1 MNRTILAVCG
11 LAAAGGL
18 GMAGCV
24 APVADSTAEEASLEP
39 ADVVEARALTPAG
52 FEEWVGAQCPEDG
65 IVVLADPGT
74 GRVVHSMSCEDVRG
88 KALADPSA
96 RASLVQAY
104 QAKVEHAERG
114 EGERTGATSEAL
126 TTIGGLACALVA
138 LGPGL
143 IFGWPGR
150 GCEHASNPDD
160 RRTCEATTGGFSAG
174 AGVFCAIAAF
184 F

>member
-1 MNRTILAVCG
+1 MNRAILAVCG
-11 LAAAGGL
+11 LVAGGGL

-24 APVADSTAEEASLEP
+24 GAAAEPPASLET
-39 ADVVEARALTPAG
+39 AEVAEARALTPAD
-52 FEEWVGAQCPEDG
+52 FEEWVGAQCPEDSL
-65 IVVLADPGT
+65 VVLADPGT
-74 GRVVHSMSCEDVRG
+74 GKVVHSMSCEDVRR

-104 QAKVEHAERG
+104 QAKVEPAERG
-114 EGERTGATSEAL
+114 EGERTEATSEAL
-126 TTIGGLACALVA
+126 TPIGGLACALVA

-150 GCEHASNPDD
+150 GCEHAGNPRD
-160 RRTCEATTGGFSAG
+160 RRACEATTGGFSAG
-174 AGVFCAIAAF
+174 AGIFCAIAAF